1 MITLSRNY
9 NLNNSQIIQNRY
21 ELINEWKPQRE
32 VYVTLLC
39 HIIHTFFVNII
50 KI

>member
-1 MITLSRNY
+1 MITLSSNY
-9 NLNNSQIIQNRY
+9 ELSDSQIIENRFK
-21 ELINEWKPQRE
+21 LINEWKPLRE
-32 VYVTLLC
+32 VYVTLFC

>member
-1 MITLSRNY
+1 MIRLSSDYTLS
-9 NLNNSQIIQNRY
+9 NSQIVENRLK
-21 ELINEWKPQRE
+21 LINEWKPQRE
-32 VYVTLLC
+32 VYVTLFC